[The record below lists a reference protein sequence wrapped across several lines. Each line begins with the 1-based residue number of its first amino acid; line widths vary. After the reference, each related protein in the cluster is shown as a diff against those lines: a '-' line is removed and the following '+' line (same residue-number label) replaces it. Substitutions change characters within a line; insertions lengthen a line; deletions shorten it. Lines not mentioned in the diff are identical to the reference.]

1 MYFKSLELY
10 GFKSFA
16 GKTKVEFE
24 PGITAIV
31 GPNGC
36 GKSNIVDAL
45 KWVLGEQSAK
55 DLRGLNMEDVI
66 FNGTDTRDPVGFA
79 EVSLTMSNESRFL
92 PIEYDEIVIS
102 RRLFRSG
109 ESEYLLNK
117 NQVRLKDIVELFMGT
132 GVGTSAYSIIA
143 QGKIDMII
151 SSKPEDRRHIF
162 EEASGIIKYKSKKRE
177 AARKLEYT
185 ENNLLRINDIMVEVK
200 RQIGSIERQAR
211 KAERY
216 REEFE
221 KLKTQDTKSAFRE
234 FKALTSEKE
243 DIEKQVLEHKDNE
256 SRLLKEVEEL
266 ESKLTS
272 LKASQAEAATK
283 LSEAQFKEV
292 NLNSNVD
299 RSRDKINLNTE
310 RHKEL
315 EGLKQTLLNEQDA
328 IQKNILELEK
338 AVASLSKEIEGIT
351 GNKVQRESSL
361 NQKEEQLKKLEE
373 GLKQSDQN
381 IRDGKLKMVDVL
393 NSQSR
398 TKNDLTKLSSDLTNH
413 QARLRRLK
421 IEEEKVKEE
430 EAGIRNQFGQIET
443 EVNNLEV
450 QIKDNI
456 DTKATL
462 ETQLNQKNSDR
473 DEVGKKY
480 EELQSKQL
488 SLGSRLTVLKDM
500 IKRYEGFGGG
510 SQRILL
516 EKQEN
521 RLSIPGVYGAVAEL
535 INVRKGYE
543 AAVETSL
550 GDLLQCIVVEDKNA
564 ARDLIHYLKQKN
576 LGKATVVSLDAI
588 KKADTN
594 MSLQDGI
601 LGKLEDFVD
610 TEARF
615 KDLISVLFH
624 NVFLAKDLD
633 ALLDP
638 RMSSVKDAEF
648 VTLDGELLKDG
659 FLTGG
664 VTKDDTGTGILNRK
678 NQVHEIDIQLSE
690 IKNQIADL
698 ESRKASLTEE
708 IDTLTE
714 KINLKQEALRQDE
727 LELANKKSQKDSIGA
742 ALKKMT
748 DELALLNLELDEVTD
763 EINSVKEKQV
773 LREEEIKK
781 LDEEHNT
788 VQGLISEAQS
798 FIETGLKQKEG
809 LLIEITK
816 MQTELSAVSEQEGSL
831 SSSLKMRSDFLTTQ
845 KRLLGEKKKG
855 FDEAALRQGELIE
868 ETNNLQAMLENSS
881 EEKKKIS
888 LEFQDVKNKK
898 SELEGL
904 LSREESEFKKK
915 EDLLNSIKDT
925 LHNSH
930 MKLQENSFKAETLK
944 TRINQ
949 AYKVELDQLDIAIEE
964 DIDWEAMANEIAELR
979 QKIEKMGPVNLVAI
993 EEHQELKE
1001 RHEFLIKQQ
1010 EDLVNAKES
1019 LLEAIKKIN
1028 KTTRELFM
1036 DTFQKVRVEFK
1047 EYYRFLF
1054 GGGQA
1059 ELVLM
1064 DEQDILECGIE
1075 IMARPPGKKLQ
1086 SISLLSGGEKALTAI
1101 ALLFSIFKIKPSPF
1115 CILDEVDAPLDESNI
1130 GRFSK
1135 LLAEFTKTS
1144 QFIIITHNKRTISMA
1159 DVMYGITMEQ
1169 SGVSK
1174 VVSVK
1179 FAREG
1184 QKAQVAS

>member
-1 MYFKSLELY
+1 MHFKSLELY

-117 NQVRLKDIVELFMGT
+117 NQVRLRDIVELFMGT

-143 QGKIDMII
+143 QGKIDMIV
-151 SSKPEDRRHIF
+151 SSKPEDRRYIF

-177 AARKLEYT
+177 ATRKLEYT
-185 ENNLLRINDIMVEVK
+185 ENNLLRINDIMIEVK

-216 REEFE
+216 REEFD
-221 KLKTQDTKSAFRE
+221 KLKTQDTKAAFRE
-234 FKALTSEKE
+234 FKGLTGEKE
-243 DIEKQVLEHKDNE
+243 NIENRVLEHKNNE

-266 ESKLTS
+266 EGELTS
-272 LKASQAEAATK
+272 LRVSQAEINTR

-292 NLNSNVD
+292 NLNSDVE
-299 RSRDKINLNTE
+299 RSRDKINLNNE

-315 EGLKQTLLNEQDA
+315 DGLKQALLNEQDA
-328 IQKNILELEK
+328 IQKNISELEK
-338 AVASLSKEIEGIT
+338 TVASLSREIEGIS
-351 GNKVQRESSL
+351 GNKVQREGSV
-361 NQKEEQLKKLEE
+361 NQKEEQLRKLEE
-373 GLKQSDQN
+373 GLKQNGQS
-381 IRDGKLKMVDVL
+381 IRDGKFKMVDVL

-398 TKNDLTKLSSDLTNH
+398 AKNDLTKLSSDLTNH

-421 IEEEKVKEE
+421 VEEGKVKEE
-430 EAGIRNQFGQIET
+430 EAEIRLQFSRIEA
-443 EVNNLEV
+443 EVNSLEI

-456 DTKATL
+456 DTKTTL
-462 ETQLNQKNSDR
+462 EAQLNQKNCDR

-480 EELQSKQL
+480 EDLQSKQL
-488 SLGSRLTVLKDM
+488 SLGSKLTVLQDM

-510 SQRILL
+510 SQKILL

-521 RLSIPGVYGAVAEL
+521 RLNIPGVYGAVAEL
-535 INVRKGYE
+535 INVKKGYE

-576 LGKATVVSLDAI
+576 LGKATVVSLDVV

-594 MSLQDGI
+594 TDPQDGI

-615 KDLISVLFH
+615 KDLVSVLFH

-633 ALLDP
+633 TLLNL
-638 RMSSVKDAEF
+638 RTGFAEDAKF
-648 VTLDGELLKDG
+648 VTLNGELLKDG

-664 VTKDDTGTGILNRK
+664 ITRDDTGTGILNRK
-678 NQVHEIDIQLSE
+678 NQVQEIEVQLSE
-690 IKNQIADL
+690 IRGQIVNL
-698 ESRKASLTEE
+698 ESRKTSLAEE
-708 IDTLTE
+708 IDMLTG
-714 KINLKQEALRQDE
+714 KINVKQGALRQDE
-727 LELANKKSQKDSIGA
+727 LELANKKSQKDSTGS
-742 ALKKMT
+742 ALKKIT

-773 LREEEIKK
+773 LREEEIER
-781 LDEEHNT
+781 LDEEHNA
-788 VQGLISEAQS
+788 VQGLISNAQS
-798 FIETGLKQKEG
+798 FIEAGLKEKEG
-809 LLIEITK
+809 LLITITK

-831 SSSLKMRSDFLTTQ
+831 SANLKMRSDFLANQ
-845 KRLLGEKKKG
+845 KRLLDEKRKG

-915 EDLLNSIKDT
+915 EDQLNSIKDT

-949 AYKVELDQLDIAIEE
+949 AYKIELEQLDLVIEA
-964 DIDWEAMANEIAELR
+964 DTDWEAVANEIVELR

-993 EEHQELKE
+993 EEHQELRE
-1001 RHEFLIKQQ
+1001 RYDFLIKQQ

-1028 KTTRELFM
+1028 NTTRELFM

-1101 ALLFSIFKIKPSPF
+1101 ALLFSIFKVKPSPF

-1135 LLAEFTKTS
+1135 LLADFTKTS
-1144 QFIIITHNKRTISMA
+1144 QFIIITHNKRTIAMA
-1159 DVMYGITMEQ
+1159 DVMYGITMEH

-1179 FAREG
+1179 FAKED
-1184 QKAQVAS
+1184 QKAHVAS